1 MEFRDEKQ
9 ATKMKK
15 QAIKSQNYQAVNDAS
30 RQTALSWF
38 AAFFSGWA
46 GSAFK
51 NGGFK
56 VVC

>member
-1 MEFRDEKQ
+1 
-9 ATKMKK
+9 MKK

-51 NGGFK
+51 NNGFT